1 MNINKSEFAKIIHCH
16 LEDKLKTVHSEFKGQ
31 HKFLNNLFL
40 SPGDKRHG
48 VFDRTHTYKTIA
60 SLESALEL
68 DSYRFFLTDIEFD
81 ADMNLLYLFDIESTD
96 GDPINSAVFNTTKS
110 SLCLTKTWYLIE

>member
-48 VFDRTHTYKTIA
+48 FFDRTHTYKTIA

-110 SLCLTKTWYLIE
+110 SLCLTKTRYLIE